1 MVKRWRWHPR
11 QHGNSL
17 SDRLEPVQA
26 LAEWLVGLA
35 WRLHIWHDLPY
46 CLAAAHADPSG
57 SLNDSCR
64 PIIEE
69 TGRLLQAARAEHR
82 AVADV
87 AADEVFELVLA
98 LSWAID
104 RYGDTEEMARRRV
117 QLGTAGVFVQPDL
130 QGER

>member
-1 MVKRWRWHPR
+1 M
-11 QHGNSL
+11 
-17 SDRLEPVQA
+17 
-26 LAEWLVGLA
+26 
-35 WRLHIWHDLPY
+35 
-46 CLAAAHADPSG
+46 
-57 SLNDSCR
+57 
-64 PIIEE
+64 
-69 TGRLLQAARAEHR
+69 LQAARAEHR